1 MLPYF
6 WNPSMSS
13 WIVGKLD
20 GICFVDR
27 GPIRE
32 HLNGPKMAS
41 SWRCFQRHSARVCLC
56 MLYVL
61 VPSAEGET
69 EVLNT
74 QRSAV
79 SPLTPFCKHCF
90 AVEHENKI
98 KKTTQKTN
106 KQKYTVVFFLCFY
119 FGDFYWWLFPRVCG
133 SALWIDGKH
142 RQNSKSAFFSIS
154 HWIWALMFKLGSY
167 FL

>member
-1 MLPYF
+1 
-6 WNPSMSS
+6 
-13 WIVGKLD
+13 
-20 GICFVDR
+20 
-27 GPIRE
+27 
-32 HLNGPKMAS
+32 
-41 SWRCFQRHSARVCLC
+41 

-98 KKTTQKTN
+98 KKKPPEKQTN
-106 KQKYTVVFFLCFY
+106 KNTRLYFFYAFISVTSIDDCF
-119 FGDFYWWLFPRVCG
+119 LA
-133 SALWIDGKH
+133 SAA
-142 RQNSKSAFFSIS
+142 QPCE
-154 HWIWALMFKLGSY
+154 
-167 FL
+167 